1 MTSFA
6 HAVRPRHRQ
15 HGQSR
20 ARLALYLLGRGKRL
34 CPPTPQASV
43 AKKIFGP
50 HVTQAD
56 PSRHVFREWSLTK
69 EMNMTPRLNTFAAAP
84 AAMKSWLDWST
95 GILKNGLEDSLM
107 ELVKI
112 RASQI
117 NGCAV
122 CLHMHTAAARKHGES
137 EERLYLLDAWRES
150 PLYSERERAALA
162 WTEALTLVS
171 VTHAPDDVYRDV
183 QAQFTEQEQVTLTL
197 LIVAI
202 NGWNRVQVGFRAVHP
217 VQQRQAA

>member
-1 MTSFA
+1 MSHHAIHLVMSF
-6 HAVRPRHRQ
+6 
-15 HGQSR
+15 GN
-20 ARLALYLLGRGKRL
+20 
-34 CPPTPQASV
+34 
-43 AKKIFGP
+43 GP
-50 HVTQAD
+50 
-56 PSRHVFREWSLTK
+56 LTK
-69 EMNMTPRLNTFAAAP
+69 EMIMTPRLNPFAAAP
-84 AAMKSWLDWST
+84 ALMKSWLDWST
-95 GILKNGLEDSLM
+95 SIPTSGLEDSLM

-117 NGCAV
+117 NGCGR
-122 CLHMHTAAARKHGES
+122 CLHMHTADARKHGET

-162 WTEALTLVS
+162 WTEALTLLAQ
-171 VTHAPDDVYRDV
+171 THAPDDVYHAV
-183 QAQFTEQEQVTLTL
+183 QAQFTEQEQVALTL